1 MTIPEPQPFDLPD
14 GRRLDL
20 YLGGPDD
27 GVPLVS
33 HHGTPGA
40 GIPVASFVEAAADRG
55 LRWVSYSRPGYGAS
69 TRLAGRTVADRAAD
83 VAAIVDHL
91 GAERFYTIGA
101 SGGGPHTLACAARL
115 SERIIGCA
123 AIACP
128 APWGAEG
135 LDWLAG
141 QGPENIEEWEATLA
155 GPEELE
161 RYLTKEAASVGVAT
175 SPQDLIDSIGGLLPE
190 VDRDALTGAFA
201 ETLIASGRRAVSNG
215 VWGWFDDDVAFT
227 RAWGFELS
235 EIAVPVSLWQGW
247 QDKMVPFGHGEWL
260 SAHVPDVRAHLS
272 DVDGHLSLAVTSFPA
287 ILDDLMEHA
296 IR

>member
-1 MTIPEPQPFDLPD
+1 MNIPEPQPFDLPD

-40 GIPVASFVEAAADRG
+40 GIPVASFVEAAAERG

-69 TRLAGRTVADRAAD
+69 TRLAGRTVA
-83 VAAIVDHL
+83 AIADHL

-128 APWGAEG
+128 APWGADG

-161 RYLTKEAASVGVAT
+161 RYLAKEAVSVGAAT
-175 SPQDLIDSIGGLLPE
+175 SPQDLIDAIGGLLPE
-190 VDRDALTGAFA
+190 VDRGALTGAFA

-235 EIAVPVSLWQGW
+235 EIAVPVSLWQGRE
-247 QDKMVPFGHGEWL
+247 DKMVPFGHGEWL
-260 SAHVPDVRAHLS
+260 SAHVPGVRAHLS